1 MIKLRKNSFS
11 FLKSKEKKNK
21 NLRMWNFTRNILKRI
36 YLKKQAN
43 ASPEKRVIEAISS
56 TTVKEEDSMIEKKSL
71 QAVIEEAK
79 KDMLITK
86 YDPEEYVEIQLFKNL
101 DFKPFINADYVQ
113 MF

>member
-1 MIKLRKNSFS
+1 
-11 FLKSKEKKNK
+11 
-21 NLRMWNFTRNILKRI
+21 
-36 YLKKQAN
+36 
-43 ASPEKRVIEAISS
+43 
-56 TTVKEEDSMIEKKSL
+56 MIEKKSL

-79 KDMLITK
+79 KDLLITK